1 MAREYMIE
9 AYRARVDARMA
20 ERLEAPPVT
29 MEGGTSDAWMQVRD
43 AAMHGLGVGHMH
55 EMRSVVTG
63 IFLPVWRVELC
74 SKMGDGA

>member
-1 MAREYMIE
+1 
-9 AYRARVDARMA
+9 
-20 ERLEAPPVT
+20 
-29 MEGGTSDAWMQVRD
+29 
-43 AAMHGLGVGHMH
+43 MHGLGVGHMH